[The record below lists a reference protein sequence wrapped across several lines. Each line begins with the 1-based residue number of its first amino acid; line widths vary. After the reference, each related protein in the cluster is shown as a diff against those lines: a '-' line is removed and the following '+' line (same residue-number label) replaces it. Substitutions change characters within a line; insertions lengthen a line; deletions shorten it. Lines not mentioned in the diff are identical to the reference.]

1 MDRKETA
8 RQTRSGYAAERD
20 IDEGTA
26 RTLPGST
33 SREHNQGAEPDT
45 AAAEDIAQPVGAEP
59 RSHVTA
65 LHDAGSGAN
74 EIVDGLNDTEEM
86 TRRAA
91 EDTAPGTSERDTPVF
106 DRGRII
112 PKIWQGR
119 LRRGRSDPIR
129 HCDRFSCA
137 QELLAAAHDPDKSAD
152 RADDKIQRAEQ
163 N

>member
-8 RQTRSGYAAERD
+8 RQTCSGYAAERD

-65 LHDAGSGAN
+65 RDDVGSGAN
-74 EIVDGLNDTEEM
+74 ETVDGLNDTEEM

-91 EDTAPGTSERDTPVF
+91 EDTAPGTSRARYARV
-106 DRGRII
+106 
-112 PKIWQGR
+112 
-119 LRRGRSDPIR
+119 RSRTHNSENLARKAKARPIR
-129 HCDRFSCA
+129 PDPPLRPV
-137 QELLAAAHDPDKSAD
+137 LLRAGAACGRP
-152 RADDKIQRAEQ
+152 
-163 N
+163 